1 MKRIS
6 TPKTKTKLN
15 WVSLLRITLIKEDK
29 INCDQ
34 RFEKNRFVVN

>member
-6 TPKTKTKLN
+6 TPKTKTK
-15 WVSLLRITLIKEDK
+15 LLRITLIKEDK